1 VISILTFMLFVWG
14 TNIYQQAGESEKA
27 LAVDR
32 INRIDTIFQL
42 TAVVGIVITAALA
55 WRA

>member
-1 VISILTFMLFVWG
+1 MLFVWG
-14 TNIYQQAGESEKA
+14 TNIYQEAGESDKV

-32 INRIDTIFQL
+32 INRIDTIFQFS
-42 TAVVGIVITAALA
+42 AVVGIVIAAALA